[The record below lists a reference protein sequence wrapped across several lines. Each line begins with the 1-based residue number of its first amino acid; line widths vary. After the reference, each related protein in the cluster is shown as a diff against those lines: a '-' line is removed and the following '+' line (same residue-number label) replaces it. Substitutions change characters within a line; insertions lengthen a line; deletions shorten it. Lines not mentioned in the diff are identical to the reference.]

1 MPNRSH
7 TRNNRFTEFHKKQN
21 NDDFTLQSE
30 ESVNID
36 QIIRK
41 NKIPANQ
48 NSFSEDFEID
58 KRMNTDQMKI
68 KNEINQLDDQFSFLR
83 DAIKEEEDKLSVFSF
98 NERSIYGTKNFD
110 VQIMDYHLQADIER
124 EKDDI
129 K

>member
-1 MPNRSH
+1 
-7 TRNNRFTEFHKKQN
+7 
-21 NDDFTLQSE
+21 
-30 ESVNID
+30 
-36 QIIRK
+36 
-41 NKIPANQ
+41 
-48 NSFSEDFEID
+48 
-58 KRMNTDQMKI
+58 MNTDQMKI